1 MKVRMLTTAA
11 GPDGVYTAG
20 EVWDAPDAEA
30 SALIA
35 AGAAVALDAPIADE
49 QLAILTPANV
59 EYADARKRRKQ

>member
-1 MKVRMLTTAA
+1 MLTTAA
-11 GPDGVYTAG
+11 GARWTYRAG
-20 EVWDAPDAEA
+20 EEWDAPDAEA

-35 AGAAVALDAPIADE
+35 AGAAVALDPPTASPDE